1 MAKIAREHLRRLRA
15 RVEKRNGMANLAKWV
30 REKTTLGMEPY
41 SFKDHEYQ
49 EVILSDTSP
58 EVVARKPS
66 QVGMS
71 EATARLAVAMV
82 NVVSPLTVI
91 YTLPTATFS
100 ATFMKTRIDPIIQGS
115 EEAREN
121 VHRTNDN
128 SSMKQF
134 GESYLYVKGA
144 ASSNAPISIPADVL
158 IHDEVDF
165 CDQDVLSQYTS
176 RLTHSKWKLYRRF
189 STPTIPKYGI
199 DRAFQESRRHFNLC
213 KCNHCGHWSNPD
225 YYRDVKIP
233 GYLGDLRSINKQ
245 TLRSIRWREAVLLC
259 PRCGKAPSLAIEHRE
274 FVCENPDDNYEA
286 AGYQVSPFDAP
297 AFITCPDLIKSST
310 NYEREQDFVNFSLG
324 LPMEDKSA
332 TLTLEDFRDRFVLP
346 GGWSSAVMGVDVGA
360 TYHFKVGAVRPDGKL
375 VVLHAEQVPMGRARE
390 RYHALRQEYRVTC
403 TVMDSQPHSETV
415 MGLQAEDPNLYAAI
429 YTNKKGLTTYTVR
442 DEEGDEDDGK
452 SFVRQVDINRSRA
465 FDSYMHALRSGDIEF
480 VMSEIMAEVQEQH
493 TSMKRVKGFDGES
506 GEMIYTWQKTDGN
519 DHFHHAGVYLH
530 TASKIRGLGSPIIVL
545 PLFTVSK
552 IRVKA

>member
-1 MAKIAREHLRRLRA
+1 MNRVAKEHLRRLRS
-15 RVEKRNGMANLAKWV
+15 RVDKRNGMANLAKWV
-30 REKTTLGMEPY
+30 TEKTTLGMEPY

-49 EVILSDTSP
+49 EVILSDTSR
-58 EVVARKPS
+58 EVVVRKCS
-66 QVGMS
+66 QVGLS

-91 YTLPTATFS
+91 MTLPTATFA
-100 ATFMKTRIDPIIQGS
+100 ATFMKTRVDPIIQGS

-134 GESYLYVKGA
+134 GDSYLYMKGA
-144 ASSNAPISIPADVL
+144 ASSNAPISIPCDVL
-158 IHDEVDF
+158 VFDEVDF
-165 CDQDVLSQYTS
+165 SDQEVLSQYTS
-176 RLTHSKWKLYRRF
+176 RLTHSKWKLFRKF

-259 PRCGKAPSLAIEHRE
+259 PRCGKAPSLAIEHRQ

-297 AFITCPDLIKSST
+297 AFITCPDLITAST

-332 TLTLEDFRDRFVLP
+332 TLTVEDFRDRFVLP
-346 GGWSSAVMGVDVGA
+346 GGWSTAVMGVDVGA

-375 VVLHAEQVPMGRARE
+375 TVIHAEQVPMGRAKE

-415 MGLQAEDPNLYAAI
+415 MGLQAEDPNLYAAV
-429 YTNKKGLTTYTVR
+429 YTNRKGVTTYKVR

-480 VMSEIMAEVQEQH
+480 VQSDIMSVVQEQH

-519 DHFHHAGVYLH
+519 DHFHHTGVYLH
-530 TASKIRGLGSPIIVL
+530 IASQIRGIGAPIVTL
-545 PLFTVSK
+545 PLFSISK
-552 IRVKA
+552 IRVKT